1 MYATGRKPRGLRLCH
16 LLCIL
21 LLSSG
26 LELYSTG
33 IHAEDYQLFT
43 RAKDLRWPWSVARL
57 PDGSFLITE
66 REGRLIRVSD
76 RGQRSVIDG
85 TPDTVFAGQGGFFDI
100 ALHPKF
106 AINRLIYLSYAEGEP
121 SSNGT
126 AIYRARL
133 RNGKLEDGER
143 ILRVTPD
150 KTTPQHYG
158 GRLLFLDDNS
168 LLLTTGEGFEHR
180 EEAQCRGSELG
191 KVLRIDSSGN
201 PAGIAS
207 LRDGKATKIFTLGH
221 RNPQGLAL
229 DPKTGAIYLHEHGP
243 RGGDE
248 LNRLEIGGNYG
259 WPAVTHGVDYS
270 GAYVSPF
277 TTAPEMVD
285 PLWTWVPSIAPSG
298 MAWYNGNAFPKW
310 RSSLLL
316 GTLVSKEVRRLQM
329 HDGSVV
335 KEEILFAEIGQRI
348 RDVRVFGE
356 DIFLLT
362 DSERGE
368 LIQVL
373 PR

>member
-1 MYATGRKPRGLRLCH
+1 LG
-16 LLCIL
+16 
-21 LLSSG
+21 
-26 LELYSTG
+26 STEV
-33 IHAEDYQLFT
+33 HAESYQLFT

-66 REGRLIRVSD
+66 REGRLIRIGD
-76 RGQRSVIDG
+76 RGQRSIIAG
-85 TPDTVFAGQGGFFDI
+85 TPDTIFAGQGGFFDI
-100 ALHPKF
+100 ALHPQYD
-106 AINRLIYLSYAEGEP
+106 INHLIYLSYAEGKP

-133 RNGKLEDGER
+133 SEGRLEDGER
-143 ILRVTPD
+143 ILRVIPD

-168 LLLTTGEGFEHR
+168 LLLTTGEGFEYR
-180 EEAQCRGSELG
+180 EEAQSPDSELG
-191 KVLRIDSSGN
+191 KVLRIDGSGN

-207 LRDGKATKIFTLGH
+207 LQDGKPTKIFTLGH

-229 DPKTGAIYLHEHGP
+229 DPKTGAVYLHEHGP

-248 LNRLEIGGNYG
+248 LNRLEIGENYG
-259 WPAVTHGVDYS
+259 WPVVTHGVDYS

-277 TTAPEMVD
+277 STAPGMMD

-298 MAWYNGNAFPKW
+298 MAWYNGSEFPTW
-310 RSSLLL
+310 RGSLLL
-316 GTLVSKEVRRLQM
+316 GALVSKEVRRLQM
-329 HDGSVV
+329 HDGKVV
-335 KEEILFAEIGQRI
+335 KEEPLFSEIGRRI

-362 DSERGE
+362 DSEQGE